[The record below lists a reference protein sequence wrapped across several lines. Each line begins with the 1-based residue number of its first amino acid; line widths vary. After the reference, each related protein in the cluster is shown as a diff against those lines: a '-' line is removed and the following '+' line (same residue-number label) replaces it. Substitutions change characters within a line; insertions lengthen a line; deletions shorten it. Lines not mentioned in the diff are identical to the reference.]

1 VVFLTKNNSAHKIF
15 LKEAIIEAK
24 KGLREKGIPIGSV
37 LVLNGKII
45 GRGHNKRIQKKSP
58 ILHAEMDCLNNAGRL
73 KASDYKKCVIYST
86 LSPCEMCTGAIVLY
100 KIPTIII
107 GENKNF
113 KGPEEYS
120 KKKEIKIINLHSKEC
135 EELMSE
141 FIKKNPTLWFED
153 IGE

>member
-1 VVFLTKNNSAHKIF
+1 MVFLTKNNSTHKIF

-73 KASDYKKCVIYST
+73 KA
-86 LSPCEMCTGAIVLY
+86 
-100 KIPTIII
+100 
-107 GENKNF
+107 
-113 KGPEEYS
+113 
-120 KKKEIKIINLHSKEC
+120 
-135 EELMSE
+135 
-141 FIKKNPTLWFED
+141 
-153 IGE
+153 

>member
-1 VVFLTKNNSAHKIF
+1 MVFLTKNNSAHKIF

-86 LSPCEMCTGAIVLY
+86 LSPCEMCTGAIILY

-120 KKKEIKIINLHSKEC
+120 KKKGIKIINLHSKEC
-135 EELMSE
+135 EELMSG